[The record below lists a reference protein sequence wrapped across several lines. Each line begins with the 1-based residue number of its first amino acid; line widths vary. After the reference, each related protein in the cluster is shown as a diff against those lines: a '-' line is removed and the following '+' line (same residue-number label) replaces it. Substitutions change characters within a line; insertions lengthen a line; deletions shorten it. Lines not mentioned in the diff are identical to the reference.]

1 MDIEGNLAEIYMP
14 DCCHPE
20 AKTRIILN
28 VLSCLQSRDVVVYIY
43 NNDTAMVFLLS
54 AYEPDFL
61 KLTVMQRLLLN
72 VDLVWDYITCQPI
85 QSLIVSGSKDAQSYF
100 LFILCQDVITL
111 QAILILIK
119 SGFGIAGCWIRF
131 KHISWVQWLSR
142 FAFERRWYQC
152 YFPVTVLFPC
162 KISIQLKAI
171 HQTSMRIN
179 INCSNITAEWKYV
192 LYHPSKMHWCTI
204 FINLLMSQVIF
215 GKGYIYQTWH
225 ANHCQNGHG

>member
-43 NNDTAMVFLLS
+43 NNDTDMVFLLS

-85 QSLIVSGSKDAQSYF
+85 QSLIVSGSKDAELLSLHSLSGCDYISSYSH
-100 LFILCQDVITL
+100 LD
-111 QAILILIK
+111 K
-119 SGFGIAGCWIRF
+119 IRF
-131 KHISWVQWLSR
+131 WDSWLLNTFQTHFLSSVTVQICLWAKMIS
-142 FAFERRWYQC
+142 
-152 YFPVTVLFPC
+152 VLFPC
-162 KISIQLKAI
+162 NCLISL
-171 HQTSMRIN
+171 
-179 INCSNITAEWKYV
+179 
-192 LYHPSKMHWCTI
+192 
-204 FINLLMSQVIF
+204 
-215 GKGYIYQTWH
+215 
-225 ANHCQNGHG
+225 

>member
-43 NNDTAMVFLLS
+43 NNDTDMVFLLS

-85 QSLIVSGSKDAQSYF
+85 QSLSVSVRFERCTELLSLHSLSGCDYTSSYSH
-100 LFILCQDVITL
+100 LD
-111 QAILILIK
+111 K
-119 SGFGIAGCWIRF
+119 IRF
-131 KHISWVQWLSR
+131 WDSWLLNTFQTHFLSSVTVQICLWAKMIS
-142 FAFERRWYQC
+142 
-152 YFPVTVLFPC
+152 VLFPC
-162 KISIQLKAI
+162 NCLISL
-171 HQTSMRIN
+171 
-179 INCSNITAEWKYV
+179 
-192 LYHPSKMHWCTI
+192 
-204 FINLLMSQVIF
+204 
-215 GKGYIYQTWH
+215 
-225 ANHCQNGHG
+225 